1 MAIFNCYVSSPKGRY
16 SGTRSSEFSEDGTGQ
31 TVLHWAAS
39 AGKMDA
45 IEYSLEQGF
54 EGFETQ
60 IDIDSTA
67 VDS

>member
-1 MAIFNCYVSSPKGRY
+1 MDIPEIIAARA
-16 SGTRSSEFSEDGTGQ
+16 EDGTGQ

-54 EGFETQ
+54 ETQ
-60 IDIDSTA
+60 I
-67 VDS
+67 